1 MSLILSVVVPCDCVV
16 CCAAM
21 IWVTVV
27 PVQVYVLHLCFS
39 LLSPLQCL
47 LVFSAGL
54 GLESCV

>member
-1 MSLILSVVVPCDCVV
+1 VSLMSLILSVVVPCDCVV
-16 CCAAM
+16 CCATM

-27 PVQVYVLHLCFS
+27 PVLHLCFS

-47 LVFSAGL
+47 LVRSAGL